1 MTKLIILD
9 TIRDLNAK
17 IDREVEYYESQ
28 LAKTELRLTILQE
41 ERRQLLELLEILEG
55 EKNK

>member
-17 IDREVEYYESQ
+17 IEREVEYYEAQ
-28 LAKTELRLTILQE
+28 LAKTEFRLSVLEQE
-41 ERRQLLELLEILEG
+41 RKQLLELLQILEG